1 MVNRRVAWLAVLAA
15 GGLLT
20 AAGIP
25 QILAGDEFADQHDL
39 FDQNGNVTQ
48 GGGKQVD
55 PVNYSRLNQDWRARI
70 KDYAA
75 RLIKFRTTSEALA
88 FNDTEFIHVDL
99 DGKQVLAWLR
109 GRPGSDQLVVVV
121 ANFSAFTTPPGPAA
135 EYVVHNWPA
144 APPGR
149 RWRDISQDRDVPIE
163 WVGREPIF
171 SWEAKIY
178 ALA

>member
-1 MVNRRVAWLAVLAA
+1 MNRRVAWLAVLAA

-70 KDYAA
+70 KDCAA

-88 FNDTEFIHVDL
+88 FNDTPNSSMSTWTES
-99 DGKQVLAWLR
+99 KSS
-109 GRPGSDQLVVVV
+109 PGYAGGQ
-121 ANFSAFTTPPGPAA
+121 
-135 EYVVHNWPA
+135 
-144 APPGR
+144 AP
-149 RWRDISQDRDVPIE
+149 ISSL
-163 WVGREPIF
+163 W
-171 SWEAKIY
+171 
-178 ALA
+178 